1 MKTFSELFDTIIVR
15 PSGIAGMINCDGY
28 LLARHL
34 LPAVKDPNK
43 SFLTRGTMTHLA
55 IETIDIE
62 TELAEEAQE
71 YIDKDEKIKEATDK
85 IQKRDYYKYA
95 PVDLREKFLFIK
107 DPFDTGIFDFRTKVD
122 QILYNPDDKIITF
135 LDYKTSHAPHSRD
148 VTQVYGMIWAYHKMG
163 PEAFKEK
170 TGYDTIGF
178 TVEGMLDYVFLEDII
193 LNIRPSMDEIDELEI
208 EIRKTLTSVLN
219 FLKVAEESKD
229 MSLADEQLTYSVGYQ
244 CGLCPAKGKCRHYS
258 LVNNAVID
266 YLKEDFHTT
275 TPTKEL
281 VEELRL
287 AEQLKKRLI
296 TRIDTIESAI
306 LSRAD
311 ANKITEDKEL
321 NYKINRRK
329 TYSLN
334 KERFINDLAS
344 IDSIWIDPENTKKIL
359 SSFTNINIA
368 KAKLE
373 QLPENYQETYNKAL
387 TVSISKGSVSLS
399 GTRKKKDNEDSHERA

>member
-148 VTQVYGMIWAYHKMG
+148 ITQVYGMIWAYHKMG

-170 TGYDTIGF
+170 TGYDTTGF

-193 LNIRPSMDEIDELEI
+193 LNIRPSMDEIDELEM

-229 MSLADEQLTYSVGYQ
+229 MSLADEQLTYSIGYQ